1 MILAEPF
8 EKATQTAY
16 NTRIELISIAQIL
29 TTPWPSSGNGF
40 IDFERQRVSAMDD
53 KTKDE
58 QGKDAKSKAK
68 AAAGNGIAK
77 ETKFATFGGG
87 CFWCTEAVFLKLKG
101 VEKVVSG
108 YAGGKVKDPT
118 YEQVCTGLTG
128 HAEVIRIEYN
138 PDEIKFEQLLDVF
151 FHTHNPTTK
160 NRQGADVGT
169 QYRSAVFYSDEA
181 EKETTMKVIA
191 EQDKSGDF
199 DDPIVTTL
207 EEMKIFYPAED
218 YHQNYFAQN
227 PGNPYCRA
235 VVGPKVAK
243 FMKRYKEMAKKD
255 E

>member
-1 MILAEPF
+1 MP
-8 EKATQTAY
+8 
-16 NTRIELISIAQIL
+16 
-29 TTPWPSSGNGF
+29 
-40 IDFERQRVSAMDD
+40 AMDD
-53 KTKDE
+53 KTKEE
-58 QGKDAKSKAK
+58 QGKEANSKDRATAGK
-68 AAAGNGIAK
+68 GAAR

-108 YAGGKVKDPT
+108 YAGGKVKNPT

-169 QYRSAVFYSDEA
+169 QYRSAVFYGDED
-181 EKETTMKVIA
+181 EKETTKKVIA
-191 EQDKSGDF
+191 ELDKSGDF